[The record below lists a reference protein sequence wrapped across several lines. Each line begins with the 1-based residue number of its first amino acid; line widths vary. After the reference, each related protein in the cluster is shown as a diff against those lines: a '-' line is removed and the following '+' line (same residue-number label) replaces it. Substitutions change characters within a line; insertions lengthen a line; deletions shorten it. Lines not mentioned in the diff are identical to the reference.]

1 MDCWYIVVI
10 IFFRFVCLQLY
21 LLPVVSS
28 FKQTETADEDMNVLQ
43 IPFVIC
49 IVVTFIFS
57 GPVLHTVVTLFS
69 VVSPGLFSA
78 SSLVGYQS

>member
-57 GPVLHTVVTLFS
+57 GPVLHIVVTLFS
-69 VVSPGLFSA
+69 VVSTGLFSA